1 MIRTGGWKR
10 RAALGVLTIPLL
22 TAGCG
27 LLPGQSAEQIDPPVV
42 QYNMGNE
49 EAAQAGAALADTAA
63 KQGGQQ
69 LTVYLKDSAD
79 YLAPV
84 TLTADPAEEAGEAGR
99 IALEMMVE
107 DGPHAGELPAGFRGI
122 LPKGT
127 GVSSVHIDAKQ
138 KLATVDFTKPF
149 TDYSL
154 QDERKIVEAITW
166 TLTGIAG
173 VEQVEILHEGE
184 KLAEMPVDG
193 YPLSKPLTRQI
204 GINLEVGPGVEHSQS
219 MPVTLYF
226 SALSEDNKQY
236 YVPVTRLVDRS
247 EEPAREVLQQ
257 LISGPLDTREL
268 NYVMTSDVEVKSISL
283 KGDTVTVE
291 LNEETYEEGQ
301 QLPAEMLQAVVL
313 SVTENTGAAKVLIR
327 VNGLSDVVDTNN
339 RSYAEPVGRPDFV
352 NALKA

>member
-10 RAALGVLTIPLL
+10 RTALGVLAIPLL

-27 LLPGQSAEQIDPPVV
+27 LLPGQSAEQIDPPMV
-42 QYNMGNE
+42 QYDTGAA
-49 EAAQAGAALADTAA
+49 EAAQAGAALAESAV
-63 KQGGQQ
+63 KEKGKQ
-69 LTVYLKDSAD
+69 LTVYLKDSGD

-84 TLTADPAEEAGEAGR
+84 TIMADTGEEAGAAGR

-107 DGPHAGELPAGFRGI
+107 DGPHAGELPVGFRGI

-127 GVSSVHIDAKQ
+127 SINSLHIDAGQ

-166 TLTGIAG
+166 TLTGISG
-173 VEQVEILHEGE
+173 VEQVQILHEGE
-184 KLAEMPVDG
+184 KLMEMPVDG

-226 SALSEDNKQY
+226 SALSEDNEQY

-247 EEPAREVLQQ
+247 GEPAKEALQQ
-257 LISGPLDTREL
+257 LIAGPLDSREL
-268 NYVMTSDVEVKSISL
+268 NYVMTSDVQVKAISQ
-283 KGDTVTVE
+283 KGDTVMVE